1 MWYYT
6 LNNQQVGPVDESEI
20 KKLVDA
26 GTITNTTMVWTTGM
40 ANWQPIRQ
48 SALAPLMGNVAP
60 PAVGTYPPMLVVE
73 DPKVKEIK
81 TLFMWFWI
89 SLIGVIIGIGAISAV
104 VLFIIIV
111 YKCWKLVQHEGV
123 RGTAD
128 QMVSRCF
135 IPGWCFYW
143 VFPALRG
150 LAKEFNDKFDRDNIM
165 AEKINLDLATWMII
179 CLFGS
184 AVSMGLWI
192 IYTIKIKNAAIAVL
206 QAQK

>member
-26 GTITNTTMVWTTGM
+26 GTITNATMVWTTGM

-60 PAVGTYPPMLVVE
+60 PAVGAYPPMLVVE

-111 YKCWKLVQHEGV
+111 YKCWQLVQHEGV
-123 RGTAD
+123 RRH
-128 QMVSRCF
+128 SRSNGF
-135 IPGWCFYW
+135 
-143 VFPALRG
+143 ALFHSRLVLLLG
-150 LAKEFNDKFDRDNIM
+150 VPCLA
-165 AEKINLDLATWMII
+165 
-179 CLFGS
+179 
-184 AVSMGLWI
+184 WI
-192 IYTIKIKNAAIAVL
+192 GQRI
-206 QAQK
+206 